1 MNMTCTKYY
10 RMIETSPRPRVGQ
23 PGGGAQEGAR
33 HSRRRGGGRWLGV
46 AIAASLALIFLLQG
60 GRPPSDAQE
69 VAWLNQ
75 LAAADNPDA
84 QLQLGLAY
92 REGRYGLV
100 PDARTGQY
108 WLERAARNGQ
118 DYAVDLLDGRPSVGK
133 ADATGAART
142 PTRSRLDALATQLK
156 SPTLATVSAL
166 WKILGLGFTGSQS
179 SNGLQQRAQA
189 GDPVA
194 EYQLAMRY
202 RDGAWSVNRD
212 PGRAL
217 YWLQRAAGAGYP
229 LAMRTLAEVYRAGA
243 LGAARDLDKAAQW
256 QTRAAAVSG
265 HG

>member
-10 RMIETSPRPRVGQ
+10 RMIETSPRPRVYQ
-23 PGGGAQEGAR
+23 PGGDAQEGVR
-33 HSRRRGGGRWLGV
+33 YSRRRGGGRWLGV
-46 AIAASLALIFLLQG
+46 AIAASLAVIFLLQG

-100 PDARTGQY
+100 PDAKTGQY

-118 DYAVDLLDGRPSVGK
+118 DYAIDLLTGRPAVGK
-133 ADATGAART
+133 ADAAARI
-142 PTRSRLDALATQLK
+142 PARSRLDALATQLK

-166 WKILGLGFTGSQS
+166 WKILGLGLTGSQS
-179 SNGLQQRAQA
+179 ADALQQRAQA
-189 GDPVA
+189 GDPAA

-217 YWLQRAAGAGYP
+217 YWLQRAAGAGNP
-229 LAMRTLAEVYRAGA
+229 LGMRTLAEVYRTGA

-256 QTRAAAVSG
+256 QTRAAAVAG
-265 HG
+265 PHG